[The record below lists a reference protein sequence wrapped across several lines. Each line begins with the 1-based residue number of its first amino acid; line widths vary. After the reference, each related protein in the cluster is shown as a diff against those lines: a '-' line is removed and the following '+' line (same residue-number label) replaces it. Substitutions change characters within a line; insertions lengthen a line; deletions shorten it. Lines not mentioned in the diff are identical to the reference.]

1 MNSFPKDKPD
11 WNNLAVLH
19 RNVLPARASFF
30 NYSSVEKGLTYNE
43 DAAEKISLN
52 GTWKF
57 HHSASPFEAPD
68 EFISG
73 EFDSSQ
79 WGDIVVPSSWQLEG
93 YGGPQYLN
101 SSYGIPVDQPNVPFE
116 DNQTGSYIRR
126 FTIPTAFKDS
136 QLRLRFEGVDSAFH
150 CWINGIEVGYSQG
163 ARNPSE
169 FDVTDLVRSQ
179 EENRL
184 CVRVYQYCDG
194 SYIEDQDQWRLSG
207 IFRDVNLLAFPK
219 SHIQDFHVSTTFDE
233 KYLDA
238 ELSISVEL
246 ENSSCSTELSIELLD
261 GNKTVLIAQKM
272 ESIDPHTRR
281 RTFSIP
287 IEAPKHWTAETP
299 NLYHLVL
306 RFGSQV
312 IVQRVGFRQ
321 VEIRAG
327 IILVNG
333 KRVVFKG
340 ANRHEHHPRTG
351 RTVPYDFLRRDLLMM
366 KRNHF
371 NALRTCHQPSD
382 PRLYDLA
389 DELGLWVMDE
399 ADLEC
404 HGYDT
409 VESRKLSRT
418 ERLLTTREQHDLAFS
433 RAGSWIS
440 DNLDWEEAYLDRA
453 QQLVRRDKNHPC
465 VVIWSLGNEAFQGR
479 NFQRMYDWVKSYDP
493 TRPIHYE
500 ADINARI
507 VDIVSTMYPP
517 LDEVRAFAEDWDGKK
532 PLVLVEFLHAMG
544 NGPGNIKEYFDLF
557 YEYPCLQ
564 GGWVWEWANHGL
576 LTRNCEGKEYY
587 GYGGD
592 FGETHHDGH
601 FIMDG
606 LLSSDHQP
614 RPGLLEYRKAAE
626 PVQCI
631 PEASSVHSVR
641 IVNRYDFRDLSHL
654 KCTFQIVGDGF
665 QVEGREIALP
675 TVLAGQTIDLVIP
688 ALPFDHLP
696 KGKAAFL
703 ELNFTL
709 KEDDTWSQATRGEE
723 VAWLQVPI
731 TTAEDQLDSSQP
743 VTDSTASPI
752 QITKISQTLLDI
764 QATNSN
770 TTTKWTFDLV
780 RGQLASWTAGTSQVL
795 HTGPTLT
802 LWRAPTDNDVSVGK
816 DWTEKEVKHARP
828 YTRHVSWTVDTKAK
842 QAVIQCTQ
850 RVAPIALE
858 WAINTTTTYTFSS
871 SSSTDSAVRIDVV
884 GTPKGANLPQTL
896 PRLGLTL
903 SLPCAFTRAT
913 WFGRGPGESYR
924 DKKLAQRFGTYS
936 SDVADLS
943 IGYEYPQESGNRTN
957 TRWVRFHRAV
967 ADDSSSSSSSSVRG
981 QTLEAQFLD
990 RPDGFDFQASH
1001 YDARDVESAKHIY
1014 ELDKFRREEVIVR
1027 LDADHHGL
1035 GSESCGPPA
1044 LPEYTLNLRP
1054 FKFSVLLR
1062 SS

>member
-1 MNSFPKDKPD
+1 MNSFPEDKPD

-30 NYSSVEKGLTYNE
+30 NYSSVAKALTYDE
-43 DAAEKISLN
+43 SAAEKISLN
-52 GTWKF
+52 GAWKF
-57 HHSASPFEAPD
+57 HHAACPFEAPD
-68 EFISG
+68 EFISPS
-73 EFDSSQ
+73 FDSSQ
-79 WGDIVVPSSWQLEG
+79 WDDIPVPSSWQLEG
-93 YGGPQYLN
+93 FGGPQYLN

-116 DNQTGSYIRR
+116 DNQTGSYVRR
-126 FTIPTAFKDS
+126 FTIPSVFQDS

-150 CWINGIEVGYSQG
+150 CWINGTEVGYSQG

-169 FDVTDLVRSQ
+169 FDVTHLVRVD
-179 EENRL
+179 EGNTL

-219 SHIQDFHVSTTFDE
+219 SHIQDFHVRTTFDDQ
-233 KYLDA
+233 YVDA
-238 ELSISVEL
+238 DLSVSVEL
-246 ENSSCSTELSIELLD
+246 SGCNDSELSIELFD
-261 GNKTVLIAQKM
+261 ATKTAIVAQHT
-272 ESIDPHTRR
+272 ESIDPHTHS
-281 RTFSIP
+281 RTISIP
-287 IEAPKHWTAETP
+287 VPAPKHWTAETP

-312 IVQRVGFRQ
+312 IAQRVGFRQ
-321 VEIRAG
+321 VEIKDG
-327 IILVNG
+327 IIRVNG

-371 NALRTCHQPSD
+371 NALRNCHQPSD
-382 PRLYDLA
+382 PRLYGLA

-409 VESRKLSRT
+409 VEARKLSRT
-418 ERLLTTREQHDLAFS
+418 ERLLTPREQHDLAFS

-453 QQLVRRDKNHPC
+453 QQLVCRDKNHPC

-517 LDEVRAFAEDWDGKK
+517 LDEVKAFAENWDGKK

-576 LTRNCEGKEYY
+576 LTLYGEGKEYY

-606 LLSSDHQP
+606 LLSSTHQP
-614 RPGLLEYRKAAE
+614 RPGLLEYRKGAE

-654 KCTFQIVGDGF
+654 KCTCQIVGDGF
-665 QVEGREIALP
+665 HVEGREIALP
-675 TVLAGQTIDLVIP
+675 TVLPGQTIDLAIP
-688 ALPFDHLP
+688 ALPLDDLP

-709 KEDDTWSQATRGEE
+709 KENDIWSQSTSGEE

-731 TTAEDQLDSSQP
+731 TQAEDQLDPSEP
-743 VTDSTASPI
+743 FTDSTTCPI
-752 QITKISQTLLDI
+752 QITKISPTLLDI
-764 QATNSN
+764 QATDIN
-770 TTTKWTFDLV
+770 TTTKWTFDLA
-780 RGQLASWTAGTSQVL
+780 RGQLASWTAGTSKVL

-816 DWTEKEVKHARP
+816 DWAEKEVKHARP
-828 YTRHVSWTVDTKAK
+828 YTRHVSWTVDAKAK
-842 QAVIQCTQ
+842 RAVIHCTQ

-858 WAINTTTTYTFSS
+858 WAINTTITYTFSS
-871 SSSTDSAVRIDVV
+871 TDSVLIEVV

-903 SLPCAFTRAT
+903 ILPPEFTRAT

-924 DKKLAQRFGTYS
+924 DKKHAQRFGTYS

-943 IGYEYPQESGNRTN
+943 IDYEYPQESGNRTN
-957 TRWVRFHRAV
+957 TRWVRFHQAV
-967 ADDSSSSSSSSVRG
+967 ADGSSSSSSSIRG

-1014 ELDKFRREEVIVR
+1014 ELEKFRREEVIVR

-1035 GSESCGPPA
+1035 GSESCGPAA
-1044 LPEYTLNLRP
+1044 LSEYTLSLRP